1 MSGRLRALI
10 VDDEPL
16 ARLGL
21 RQLAEAHG
29 GLTVVGECRNG
40 RDALQQLDGAAPD
53 VVFLDVQMP
62 GLDGF
67 GVIRARGP
75 ERMPLV
81 VFVTAFDEYAVRAFE
96 AHALD
101 YLVKPVT
108 ASRFAAA
115 VARVREQ
122 LSGRQ
127 ALAAARRLGALV
139 TPEGPLRLSVPTAAG
154 RLLLDPDEV
163 DWIGADDYYAAVH
176 AAGRRHLV
184 RESLDSL
191 EARLRAPFL
200 RVHRSAI
207 VNVARVRELRSA
219 SGRAVVVLR
228 DGTEVAV
235 SRRRREAVAD
245 ALRRLSA

>member
-1 MSGRLRALI
+1 M
-10 VDDEPL
+10 
-16 ARLGL
+16 
-21 RQLAEAHG
+21 
-29 GLTVVGECRNG
+29 
-40 RDALQQLDGAAPD
+40 
-53 VVFLDVQMP
+53 
-62 GLDGF
+62 
-67 GVIRARGP
+67 
-75 ERMPLV
+75 
-81 VFVTAFDEYAVRAFE
+81 RAFE